1 MDIIKELK
9 LLNKNTN
16 INKLVDDA
24 MEQRKIW
31 DQKAHILKVINL
43 VRETEK
49 LVAGKIFEQDEIFM
63 INMASYG
70 SGSSNHIGIILLS
83 SQFDMLKINH

>member
-43 VRETEK
+43 
-49 LVAGKIFEQDEIFM
+49 A
-63 INMASYG
+63 
-70 SGSSNHIGIILLS
+70 
-83 SQFDMLKINH
+83 QFTI